1 MLFELNCYKVK
12 PLLDVDINRLFIDNA
27 YLKEYVEKN
36 LTITKVSPINYVDEK
51 KGYKF
56 KQEGM
61 DLVASGDYNAVMHCV
76 RPNIENTVHIQI
88 DINDEMEDTDGI

>member
-12 PLLDVDINRLFIDNA
+12 PVKEVDINRLFTDNM

-36 LTITKVSPINYVDEK
+36 LTITRVSSINYADEK
-51 KGYKF
+51 RGYEF

-61 DLVASGDYNAVMHCV
+61 DLVASGNYNAIMHCV
-76 RPNIENTVHIQI
+76 RPNVENTVHIQI
-88 DINDEMEDTDGI
+88 DINDEIGD